1 MSTTVIHS
9 DLPDDLINLAEG
21 IQLDALLDHPATVN
35 QAIRFICACR
45 KALMEVPPEQ
55 IDDDLART
63 ERVITRLYD
72 RLGFERRQAAYADG
86 AYHSSAPHLN

>member
-1 MSTTVIHS
+1 MSTPAIHS
-9 DLPDDLINLAEG
+9 DLPDELIDLASG
-21 IQLDALLDHPATVN
+21 IHLDALLDHPATVN

-45 KALMEVPPEQ
+45 KALMDLPPDQ
-55 IDDDLART
+55 IDDDLAQS

-72 RLGFERRQAAYADG
+72 RLGFERRQAAYADS